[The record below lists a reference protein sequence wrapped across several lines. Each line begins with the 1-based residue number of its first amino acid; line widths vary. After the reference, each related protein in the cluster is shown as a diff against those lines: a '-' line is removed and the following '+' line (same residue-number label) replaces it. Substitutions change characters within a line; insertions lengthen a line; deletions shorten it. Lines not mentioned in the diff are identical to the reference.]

1 MYQNLINYIKDYSGL
16 DLDCSEIELIESKF
30 QPKTLRK
37 RQYLL
42 REGEVAKYTAF
53 ITKGAM
59 RQYCVDDKGTEKIV
73 QLFIEN
79 YWADDR
85 ASLISREPTDYNI
98 QAFEDTEMLI
108 ITSKN
113 ILELADRI
121 PALAQMLRVMD
132 DRHSIALHKRI
143 NSMICTTA
151 ETRYLEFACKY
162 PHFLQRFP
170 QHYIASYLGITKET
184 LSRLKRQAIS

>member
-1 MYQNLINYIKDYSGL
+1 MYQKLIDYITNYSGL
-16 DLDCSEIELIESKF
+16 QLSSTEIELIKSKF

-37 RQYLL
+37 RQYFLKA
-42 REGEVAKYTAF
+42 GDVSKYTAF

-59 RQYCVDDKGTEKIV
+59 RQYCVDAKGNVKIV
-73 QLFIEN
+73 QLFVEN

-85 ASLISREPTDYNI
+85 ASLISRKPSDYNI
-98 QAFEDTEMLI
+98 QAWEDSEMLL
-108 ITSKN
+108 ITPKS
-113 ILELADRI
+113 ILEMAEYI
-121 PALAQMLRVMD
+121 PALAQMLRIMD
-132 DRHSIALHKRI
+132 DRHAVAMHNRI

-151 ETRYLEFACKY
+151 ETRYLEFSSKY

-184 LSRLKRQAIS
+184 LSRLKRQAIL